1 MATGQIQVPPR
12 FAARE
17 TAENPNGTKQKRG
30 RNDNPALFA
39 ELRTRVEAGSLPSA
53 DFYLSRSWCRR
64 TTCCKHANIESQKTH
79 SMFTNGIIRTSK
91 PICADHLTRQVNV
104 RGAVVDSIA
113 PESRFGAHIAAEPA
127 KTQTFHWQRG
137 HVSLRGQ
144 LTGGHLS
151 GDCSAATTEQRPPS
165 HRSHAETCPKINPRC
180 NDSDHKVRLTAQNFV
195 HQILRKIYG
204 G

>member
-1 MATGQIQVPPR
+1 MARGYIHVPPT

-17 TAENPNGTKQKRG
+17 TAENPNGTRQKRG

-39 ELRTRVEAGSLPSA
+39 ESRTRVKAGSLPSA
-53 DFYLSRSWCRR
+53 DFYRFRSWCRR

-91 PICADHLTRQVNV
+91 PICADHLIRQVNV

-113 PESRFGAHIAAEPA
+113 PESKLGVHIAAEA
-127 KTQTFHWQRG
+127 KKTQTFHWHRG
-137 HVSLRGQ
+137 HVSPRGQ
-144 LTGGHLS
+144 LTGVQLS
-151 GDCSAATTEQRPPS
+151 GDRSAATTEQRPLS
-165 HRSHAETCPKINPRC
+165 HRSRAETCTKINPHC
-180 NDSDHKVRLTAQNFV
+180 SDSDHKVRLTAQNFV
-195 HQILRKIYG
+195 HQILREIYG